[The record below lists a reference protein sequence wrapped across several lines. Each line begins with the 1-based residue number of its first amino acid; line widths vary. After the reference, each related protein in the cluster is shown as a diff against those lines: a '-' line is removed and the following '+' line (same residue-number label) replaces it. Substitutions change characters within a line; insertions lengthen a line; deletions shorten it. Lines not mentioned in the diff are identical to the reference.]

1 MSSDLWENQAPG
13 RVRRRRSLS
22 TRRRKGR
29 RGARSQRKFSPKLK
43 WGLAALLGF
52 GFLVVNWW
60 LPHYQNIQNLKGRI
74 AGLEERKQ
82 TLENQNQEL
91 QDQINW
97 LGTEAAVERLAREE
111 LGMIK
116 PGEQVLIRV
125 QP

>member
-1 MSSDLWENQAPG
+1 
-13 RVRRRRSLS
+13 
-22 TRRRKGR
+22 
-29 RGARSQRKFSPKLK
+29 
-43 WGLAALLGF
+43 LAVLIGF

-60 LPHYQNIQNLKGRI
+60 LPQYQNIQNLKGRI

-82 TLENQNQEL
+82 TLESQNQEL

-111 LGMIK
+111 LGLIK
-116 PGEQVLIRV
+116 PGEQVLIKV